1 MLIPVSRPFITEED
15 VNAVASVLRDGFV
28 SGDAP
33 IVAEFERAFASV
45 VKRKYGIAVSNGSV
59 ALDLAL
65 YALDLKEGDEVII
78 PSFTIASCLFAVL
91 RTKAKPIFI
100 DVDQLT
106 WNLSI
111 DTLKS
116 AITPRTRALLA
127 VHVYGLP
134 IDMDPVISLCEEHQV
149 VVIED
154 AAESHSVTYNNKPCG
169 SFGLASTFSFYANKA
184 ITTGEGGI
192 IVTDDDDFAQRLR
205 GLRNLAFLA
214 APGPRFVHNEIGWNA
229 RLSAMQAAL
238 GKSQLQRMN
247 NVTEE
252 KRRIGLEYH
261 SHFANHP
268 LIQLPP
274 TETSYSRNMYWVV
287 GIVLADQFDLR
298 NFAALLRNQGID
310 SRPFFFPLHRQPV
323 LAKYSLSKQP
333 SLPVSERLGS
343 NGIYLPS
350 FVGITNEEITFCAQ
364 TTISLLQDLQN

>member
-149 VVIED
+149 
-154 AAESHSVTYNNKPCG
+154 
-169 SFGLASTFSFYANKA
+169 
-184 ITTGEGGI
+184 
-192 IVTDDDDFAQRLR
+192 
-205 GLRNLAFLA
+205 
-214 APGPRFVHNEIGWNA
+214 EIGRA
-229 RLSAMQAAL
+229 H
-238 GKSQLQRMN
+238 
-247 NVTEE
+247 V
-252 KRRIGLEYH
+252 
-261 SHFANHP
+261 
-268 LIQLPP
+268 
-274 TETSYSRNMYWVV
+274 
-287 GIVLADQFDLR
+287 
-298 NFAALLRNQGID
+298 
-310 SRPFFFPLHRQPV
+310 
-323 LAKYSLSKQP
+323 
-333 SLPVSERLGS
+333 
-343 NGIYLPS
+343 
-350 FVGITNEEITFCAQ
+350 
-364 TTISLLQDLQN
+364 